1 MDAFAELG
9 LGRDLRVTEEELRSV
24 MDRLSG
30 ERHPDAGG
38 SAGEFAQLRE
48 AYAILRS
55 PGRRLRHWLEL
66 GGAGAA
72 GGVGVVPGDL
82 LGYFEEVGG
91 LLQRVEGVGRRK
103 AEARSALGRSV
114 VEREQM
120 VVVEELGG
128 MMDGVAERVAGLEG
142 RFAEFEE
149 RGVKDCAG
157 EAREVAAGLAYL
169 EKWRG
174 QLREAWVGLA
184 V

>member
-1 MDAFAELG
+1 
-9 LGRDLRVTEEELRSV
+9 
-24 MDRLSG
+24 
-30 ERHPDAGG
+30 
-38 SAGEFAQLRE
+38 
-48 AYAILRS
+48 
-55 PGRRLRHWLEL
+55 
-66 GGAGAA
+66 
-72 GGVGVVPGDL
+72 
-82 LGYFEEVGG
+82 
-91 LLQRVEGVGRRK
+91 
-103 AEARSALGRSV
+103 V